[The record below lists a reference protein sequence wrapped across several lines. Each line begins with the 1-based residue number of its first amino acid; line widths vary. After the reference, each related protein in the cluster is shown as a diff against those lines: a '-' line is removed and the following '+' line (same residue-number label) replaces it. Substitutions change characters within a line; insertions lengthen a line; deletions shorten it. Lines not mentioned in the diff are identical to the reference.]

1 MFDWLM
7 TDALAAGAE
16 ASAATLAVTLGCAFV
31 FGLIVAGVYIVTQRN
46 HRTELASLATTLLL
60 LTILIAMV
68 TLIIGNNVARAFSLV
83 GALAIVRFR
92 TVVED
97 TRDTAFVIF
106 AVIVGMS
113 IGSGYVLV
121 SVVGVPIVAIA
132 AALANFGR
140 RPSAAPAV
148 PEFSLSVRLSLGAD
162 PVKLL
167 GPTLDSHLTQVRL
180 QSVTTARQGAA
191 LDVAYLVRFRDP
203 AADPVAFVGVLNK
216 VEGVQSVEM
225 RRRQE

>member
-1 MFDWLM
+1 MS
-7 TDALAAGAE
+7 
-16 ASAATLAVTLGCAFV
+16 ASSSEITTTVRVSLPSRSSRSSSNRTP
-31 FGLIVAGVYIVTQRN
+31 GVKRSM
-46 HRTELASLATTLLL
+46 LTT
-60 LTILIAMV
+60 
-68 TLIIGNNVARAFSLV
+68 R
-83 GALAIVRFR
+83 
-92 TVVED
+92 
-97 TRDTAFVIF
+97 
-106 AVIVGMS
+106 
-113 IGSGYVLV
+113 
-121 SVVGVPIVAIA
+121 IA

>member
-31 FGLIVAGVYIVTQRN
+31 FGLIVAGVYVITQRN

-121 SVVGVPIVAIA
+121 SVIGVPVVAVA
-132 AALANFGR
+132 AALANLGR
-140 RPSAAPAV
+140 RPRAV
-148 PEFSLSVRLSLGAD
+148 SSPEFSLSVRLGLGAD
-162 PVKLL
+162 PAKLL
-167 GPTLDSHLTQVRL
+167 GPTLDSHLAQVRL

-191 LDVAYLVRFRDP
+191 LDVAYVVRFRDP
-203 AADPVAFVGVLNK
+203 AADPIAFVGVLNK

-225 RRRQE
+225 RRYVG

>member
-121 SVVGVPIVAIA
+121 SVVGVPIVAVA

-140 RPSAAPAV
+140 RPSAASS

-225 RRRQE
+225 RRR